1 MKSDDLSS
9 KYNAQVLAHSR
20 TEAKIAEY
28 EMLLD
33 QERRKS
39 REIRNDLIKELE
51 QERQMREHTEEQ
63 LLRLKEDTMRKEMQD
78 INMIEDL
85 EQKMNSLS
93 HEKNAQLV
101 SIANEKEEIQRR
113 IDYLTDKNSQMEE
126 RIAQAVREL
135 TSEEEVLRSN
145 IEKLKL
151 NQNQD
156 KESVEIEWERKAN
169 YLDDQFKKVKST
181 RDELNVENKQLEQHL
196 ANLKQQNDHSLRT
209 QEETLRDEENRR
221 VAHHDNLQGSKINKV
236 DEGKA
241 ILEGRVQ
248 NLANQHAAM
257 EDRHQK
263 EMAVLEDEIGRLKEE
278 RGDLGAQIQN
288 LEGNLGHLHGEV
300 DLKEQ
305 TITRVDRETQ
315 DLHVHAA
322 RKKQNS
328 GNKLAKVSSDALSG
342 KQILIQGCVLL
353 QQRNKELDGA
363 LRAAQTEIAFIKGQH
378 ENLIAKLNSNLNDC
392 LDETMENHMQQIE
405 AKLGMND

>member
-1 MKSDDLSS
+1 
-9 KYNAQVLAHSR
+9 
-20 TEAKIAEY
+20 
-28 EMLLD
+28 
-33 QERRKS
+33 
-39 REIRNDLIKELE
+39 
-51 QERQMREHTEEQ
+51 
-63 LLRLKEDTMRKEMQD
+63 MQD

-151 NQNQD
+151 NQTQD
-156 KESVEIEWERKAN
+156 KEAVEVEWERKAN

-248 NLANQHAAM
+248 NLANQHSAM
-257 EDRHQK
+257 EDRHNK
-263 EMAVLEDEIGRLKEE
+263 EMAVLEDEIARLKEE
-278 RGDLGAQIQN
+278 RTDLGAQIQN

-305 TITRVDRETQ
+305 TITRVDREKQ
-315 DLHVHAA
+315 ELHAHVQ
-322 RKKQNS
+322 RKKQNT
-328 GNKLAKVSSDALSG
+328 GNKLAKVSTDALSG
-342 KQILIQGCVLL
+342 KEILIQGQVILK
-353 QQRNKELDGA
+353 QRNQQLDA
-363 LRAAQTEIAFIKGQH
+363 DLRAAQQEIAHIKGQH
-378 ENLIAKLNSNLNDC
+378 ESLIAKLNGNLEQC
-392 LDETMENHMQQIE
+392 LDETMEDHLHMIE
-405 AKLGMND
+405 AKLGLDA